1 LYGSLHQQR
10 SNVQRLAKAN
20 DPLEAVVSD
29 LPSHARVVIIGGGA
43 VGCSALYHLAKRGW
57 TDALLLEMD
66 ELTSGSTWHAA
77 GNCPNFSGSF
87 GIMQVQRYSTKLY
100 AELGA
105 AVDYPISYDI
115 TGAIRLAH
123 SRERM
128 DEFRHITEMA
138 RHQGIDFEML
148 NPAEMKARYPF
159 LELDDIEGGQW
170 DPLDGNIDPAQLTL
184 AFAKGARALGTT
196 IVRFCSVTGIA
207 STPAG
212 DWRIE
217 TTKGAVTCET
227 IVNAAGY
234 RAAEIGRM
242 LGRDLPCVAI
252 SHQYL
257 VTDTIP
263 ELGARKAKL
272 PILRDPDDSYY
283 LRQERDGLLLG
294 PYEWQATPHWIDGI
308 PQSFASRLFP
318 DDLDRLETYIARA
331 CQRVPILG
339 SIGVK
344 KVING
349 PIPYTPDGNPL
360 IGPAP
365 GLRNVYEACVFS
377 FGIVQAGGAGKTLAD
392 WVTED
397 ESEWDLWSFDPRRF
411 TDHVTA
417 AYARAKAIEL
427 YQHEYSISFPF
438 EERSAGRPAK
448 TSSLYPVLKSKGAL
462 FGARNGWERPLWFPC
477 DAKEAKFQ
485 DDLTLRRPHFFTAIA
500 RESRAV
506 AESVAVIEL
515 PGFSRFEVTG
525 PGASDALNAVI
536 AGSLPR
542 PGRLTL
548 SYILTEKGGVRS
560 EFTVTRLS
568 ENRFWLLSAG
578 AAEWHDRDLLQRQ
591 VAGGD
596 VRIKN
601 LTARYSTLVVI
612 GPKSRELLAGLT
624 RADLSSAA
632 FPWLSWQTI
641 TIGPFNVVAMRVSY
655 VGELSWELHIPMENL
670 LPVYELVDAAG
681 EGLGKRDVGIYA
693 IDALRLEKSYR
704 SWKQDLTTQYS
715 ALAAGLDRFV
725 RFDKN
730 SFPGRAALLAERQRG
745 GPRERLVTLL
755 VAAGDADA
763 PANAT
768 VFKDDQRVGLV
779 TSGGFGHRIQR
790 SIALAYV
797 RAEHSKP
804 GEDLSI
810 EIYGER
816 CKAVVATEPLYD
828 PSNARLRA

>member
-1 LYGSLHQQR
+1 M
-10 SNVQRLAKAN
+10 SN
-20 DPLEAVVSD
+20 
-29 LPSHARVVIIGGGA
+29 LPSHARVIIIGGGA

-87 GIMQVQRYSTKLY
+87 GIMQLQHYSTRLY
-100 AELGA
+100 AALGA
-105 AVDYPISYDI
+105 AVDYPITYHI

-148 NPAEMKARYPF
+148 TPAEIKAHYPF
-159 LELDDIEGGQW
+159 LELHGIKGGQW
-170 DPLDGNIDPAQLTL
+170 DPLDGNIDPAQLTF
-184 AFAKGARALGTT
+184 AFAKGARALGAT
-196 IVRFCSVTGIA
+196 IVRFCRVIDIA
-207 STPAG
+207 PTLAG
-212 DWRIE
+212 EWRVD
-217 TTKGAVTCET
+217 TTKGTVTCET

-263 ELGARKAKL
+263 ELGARKDKL
-272 PILRDPDDSYY
+272 AILRDPDESYY

-308 PQSFASRLFP
+308 PESFASRLFP
-318 DDLDRLETYIARA
+318 DDLDRLETYIERA
-331 CQRVPILG
+331 CRRVPILG
-339 SIGVK
+339 SVGVK

-365 GLRNVYEACVFS
+365 GLRNAYEACVFS

-392 WVTED
+392 WVTEG

-417 AYARAKAIEL
+417 AYTRAKAIEL
-427 YQHEYSISFPF
+427 YQHEYSIGFPF

-448 TSSLYPVLKSKGAL
+448 TSPLYPVLKSKGAL
-462 FGARNGWERPLWFPC
+462 FGARNGWERALWFPC

-515 PGFSRFEVTG
+515 PGFSRFEVAG
-525 PGASDALNAVI
+525 PGASEALNAVI

-548 SYILTEKGGVRS
+548 SYILTEKGGVLA

-578 AAEWHDRDLLQRQ
+578 AAEWHDRDLLQRYL
-591 VAGGD
+591 AGRD
-596 VRIKN
+596 VRIEN
-601 LTARYSTLVVI
+601 LTARYSTFVI
-612 GPKSRELLAGLT
+612 VGPKSRELLAGLT
-624 RADLSSAA
+624 SADLSNDV

-655 VGELSWELHIPMENL
+655 VGELSWELHVPMENL
-670 LPVYELVDAAG
+670 LPVYELIDAAG
-681 EGLGKRDVGIYA
+681 ERLDKRDIGIYA

-704 SWKQDLTTQYS
+704 AWKQDLTTQYS

-725 RFDKN
+725 RFEKN
-730 SFPGRAALLAERQRG
+730 CFPGRAALLAEQQRG

-763 PANAT
+763 PVNAT
-768 VFKDDQRVGLV
+768 VFKNDRRVGLV
-779 TSGGFGHRIQR
+779 TSSGFGHRLQC

-797 RAEHSKP
+797 QAEHAKP

-810 EIYGER
+810 EIYGQH

-828 PSNARLRA
+828 PANARLRA